1 MAPLGTPAAPI
12 AMRMAVTITT
22 ICEERERLIPNTW
35 AMKRTVTPS
44 NSAVPFMHMV
54 APRGTTKPQTSRG
67 NPSDSSQTSNVVGS
81 VAFEELVEK
90 AVKMAVQARR
100 KKFHGDQ
107 PVNTLINT
115 G

>member
-12 AMRMAVTITT
+12 DITMAVTITT
-22 ICEERERLIPNTW
+22 ICPESGRLIPNTW

-54 APRGTTKPQTSRG
+54 APRGTTKPHTSGG
-67 NPSDSSQTSNVVGS
+67 NPSESSQTSNVVGS

-90 AVKMAVQARR
+90 AVKIALQARR
-100 KKFHGDQ
+100 KKSHGDQ
-107 PVNTLINT
+107 PVNNLMST

>member
-12 AMRMAVTITT
+12 DITMAVTITT
-22 ICEERERLIPNTW
+22 ICDERLRLIPNTW

-44 NSAVPFMHMV
+44 NNAVPFMHIV
-54 APRGTTKPQTSRG
+54 APSGTTKPQTSRG
-67 NPSDSSQTSNVVGS
+67 NPSESSQTSSVVGS

-90 AVKMAVQARR
+90 AVKIAVWARR
-100 KKFHGDQ
+100 KKFQGDQ
-107 PVNTLINT
+107 PVNTLMST